1 MTSPTPPL
9 DPASPSP
16 AKGTGASARADQAA
30 DPGAG
35 SDLGSALPRAFGL
48 AAALVLAVGAALG
61 VPLFTAGVLETGDW
75 PFYALGIGA
84 ALLAGMLALLLHGR
98 FLDPRTTAP
107 FAKDGQLLAGRLQS
121 LLAAAFGAKL
131 GVLIVGV
138 MALRFTGVKFAGLAT
153 FAITF
158 AGAALLCQLA
168 TATSLARA
176 VQRRGQMSPART
188 ASCAPEGHTP

>member
-16 AKGTGASARADQAA
+16 AKGTVAPARPDHADLG
-30 DPGAG
+30 GAG
-35 SDLGSALPRAFGL
+35 FGSALPRAFGL
-48 AAALVLAVGAALG
+48 AAVLVLGIGAAVG
-61 VPLFTAGVLETGDW
+61 VPLFAAGALASADW
-75 PFYALGIGA
+75 PFFALGIAA

-131 GVLIVGV
+131 AVLIAGV
-138 MALRFTGVKFAGLAT
+138 MALRFAGVKFAGMAT

-176 VQRRGQMSPART
+176 VQRRGHGSPART
-188 ASCAPEGHTP
+188 ASCSPEGNTP